1 MKEKHAYDLKY
12 DLKNAMCK
20 MGFAANDQIIEKYID
35 FLFLLQKW
43 NGAYNL
49 TAIRSFDKMITHHIL
64 DSLSVMPF
72 LSGCRF
78 LDVGTGAGF
87 PGMPLAIYYNEKNF
101 HLLDSSG
108 KKIRFLLHVKNTMH
122 IENVFCEC
130 VRMEKYR
137 STLLFDGI
145 LCRAVGRISDI
156 IAGTDRLLGP
166 GGKWLFMKGLI
177 PDEELNHM
185 RHLSYPY
192 VIHPLTVPGVEGAR
206 HLIVVEK

>member
-1 MKEKHAYDLKY
+1 MYDLKY
-12 DLKNAMCK
+12 DLKNGMCT
-20 MGFAANDQIIEKYID
+20 MGLAVNDQIVEKYID
-35 FLFLLQKW
+35 FLLLLHKW

-49 TAIRSFDKMITHHIL
+49 TAIRSFDKMVTHHIL
-64 DSLSVMPF
+64 DSLSIVPF
-72 LSGCRF
+72 LSGDRF

-87 PGMPLAIYYNEKNF
+87 PGMPLAMYCNEKNF
-101 HLLDSSG
+101 HLLDSCG

-130 VRMEKYR
+130 VRMQKYQ

-145 LCRAVGRISDI
+145 FCRALGRISDI
-156 IAGTDRLLGP
+156 IAGTHHVLGP
-166 GGKWLFMKGLI
+166 RGKWFFMKGLI
-177 PDEELNHM
+177 PDQELSDM

-192 VIHPLTVPGVEGAR
+192 TIHPLTVPGVEGAR